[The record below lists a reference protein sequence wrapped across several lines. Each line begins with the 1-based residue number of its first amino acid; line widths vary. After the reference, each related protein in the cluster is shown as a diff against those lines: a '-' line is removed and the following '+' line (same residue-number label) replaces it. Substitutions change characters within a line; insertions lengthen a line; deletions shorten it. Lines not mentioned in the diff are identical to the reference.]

1 MPKNECISG
10 TQSEKGGWEIFQAE
24 PRIGTCNVAGSGLE
38 AQLPKGE
45 QEGDREEEVAGT
57 E

>member
-24 PRIGTCNVAGSGLE
+24 PRIRTCNVAGSGLE